1 MRHITLS
8 MVAALMSLPLV
19 AAPSFAMDPVG
30 TYKQV
35 EGGNHLKLAVYS
47 WGNENGPPILF
58 IHGTTQS
65 HLIWNKQYASNLAK
79 DFKIVALD
87 LRGHGESEKPVDEAA
102 YNTAEYNADDIN
114 AVIKGLNLNKP
125 FLVSWSGGGFVLC
138 DYLRKYGDGDL
149 SGIAFIAS
157 STKRGVPSA
166 ANFKG
171 AGSSTGSA
179 AGNLRSERSEE
190 NITGTLNF
198 VKSMAA
204 KPLPPDDYARIVAFN
219 MLVPPN
225 VRSILS
231 VRNIDNGDVLERV
244 KVPTALFY
252 GAKDVV
258 VNPKATSDYILSTI
272 KGSKL
277 FWYEDAGHLL
287 FVDDADRFNADL
299 KDFVLQANKAL

>member
-1 MRHITLS
+1 MRHFALS
-8 MVAALMSLPLV
+8 MAAALVSLPLM
-19 AAPSFAMDPVG
+19 AEPSCAMDPVG

-47 WGNENGPPILF
+47 WGKQDGPPILF

-65 HLIWNKQYASNLAK
+65 HLIWNRQYASDLAK
-79 DFKIVALD
+79 DFRIVALD
-87 LRGHGESEKPVDEAA
+87 LRGHGESEKPLDEAA

-114 AVIKGLNLNKP
+114 AVIKSLNLKKP
-125 FLVSWSGGGFVLC
+125 FVVSWSGGGFVIC

-149 SGIAFIAS
+149 SGLGFIAS

-204 KPLPPDDYARIVAFN
+204 KPLPRDEYARIVAFN
-219 MLVPPN
+219 MQVPPN

-231 VRNIDNGDVLERV
+231 VRNVDNGDVLEKV

-258 VNPKATSDYILSTI
+258 VNPKATSQYILSTI
-272 KGSKL
+272 RGSKL

-299 KDFVLQANKAL
+299 KAFVQQANRAL